1 MNRLNDNLEILKI
14 IEQFLINNP
23 DLRFM
28 QALNVLDLLSTH
40 GESRFY
46 EESSKTVKRL
56 KKCNL

>member
-1 MNRLNDNLEILKI
+1 MNRLTYNLEILKI
-14 IEQFLINNP
+14 IEQFLLNNP

-46 EESSKTVKRL
+46 EESSKTLERL
-56 KKCNL
+56 KE